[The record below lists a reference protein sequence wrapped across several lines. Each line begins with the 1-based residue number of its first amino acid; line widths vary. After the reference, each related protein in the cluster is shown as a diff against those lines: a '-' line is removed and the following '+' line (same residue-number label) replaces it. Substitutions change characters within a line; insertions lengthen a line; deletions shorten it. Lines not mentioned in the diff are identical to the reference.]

1 MHSSI
6 ASLNTQTTTHSCRRR
21 SPFSASSWQL
31 YLPGFHP
38 KRPQKTPFVVVGFLQ
53 ALGLCSHVIP
63 YHSNIFPKLVASS
76 SGDIAAPGGE
86 GQGVMGSKISRL
98 RLQKARS
105 LAAQSV
111 NSGHVIICF
120 LLGQLVVE
128 LIQDYSSIFKDIQ
141 HFGDSCFDF
150 TYLTTAYRCVIIT
163 ARKYWLNQNPHG
175 DRICSHLNY
184 LVECTDS
191 TSVGTHWSWR
201 HYIRMNFVKTTY
213 E

>member
-1 MHSSI
+1 MLSRTIPTSSPSWLPPLPATSRRQVEKGR
-6 ASLNTQTTTHSCRRR
+6 ASWARKYHVCACKVTCCAICQLRTCYYLL
-21 SPFSASSWQL
+21 PAWPVGSWT
-31 YLPGFHP
+31 Y
-38 KRPQKTPFVVVGFLQ
+38 
-53 ALGLCSHVIP
+53 
-63 YHSNIFPKLVASS
+63 
-76 SGDIAAPGGE
+76 
-86 GQGVMGSKISRL
+86 SRL
-98 RLQKARS
+98 FI
-105 LAAQSV
+105 
-111 NSGHVIICF
+111 N
-120 LLGQLVVE
+120 
-128 LIQDYSSIFKDIQ
+128 IFKDIQ

-191 TSVGTHWSWR
+191 SSVGRHWSWR

>member
-1 MHSSI
+1 MFPCYPVPFQHLPQ
-6 ASLNTQTTTHSCRRR
+6 AGCLLFRRHR
-21 SPFSASSWQL
+21 GARWRRA
-31 YLPGFHP
+31 GRH
-38 KRPQKTPFVVVGFLQ
+38 
-53 ALGLCSHVIP
+53 GLE
-63 YHSNIFPKLVASS
+63 NITF
-76 SGDIAAPGGE
+76 AP
-86 GQGVMGSKISRL
+86 
-98 RLQKARS
+98 ARS

-191 TSVGTHWSWR
+191 SSVGRHWSWR